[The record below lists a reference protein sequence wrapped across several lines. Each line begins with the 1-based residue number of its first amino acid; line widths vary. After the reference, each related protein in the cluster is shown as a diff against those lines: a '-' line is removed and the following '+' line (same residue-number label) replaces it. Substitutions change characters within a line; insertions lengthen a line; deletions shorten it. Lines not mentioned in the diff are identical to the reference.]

1 MAHRQRTAV
10 HDGAGRASDPKSC
23 ASCGRDIQWRATWAR
38 DWDAV
43 RYCSNACRRRG
54 VTAIDRALEA
64 GILTML
70 SIAPIID
77 PLDVAQQIG
86 GDEWLALVEP
96 ARRAA
101 RRLVAAGEVEII
113 QGSRV
118 VNPST
123 AKGAIRVRRPRA

>member
-1 MAHRQRTAV
+1 MTAV
-10 HDGAGRASDPKSC
+10 
-23 ASCGRDIQWRATWAR
+23 
-38 DWDAV
+38 
-43 RYCSNACRRRG
+43 
-54 VTAIDRALEA
+54 DRALEG

-70 SIAPIID
+70 SAAPTID

-86 GDEWLALVEP
+86 GDDWQAMVEP

-123 AKGAIRVRRPRA
+123 AKGPFRVRRPRA